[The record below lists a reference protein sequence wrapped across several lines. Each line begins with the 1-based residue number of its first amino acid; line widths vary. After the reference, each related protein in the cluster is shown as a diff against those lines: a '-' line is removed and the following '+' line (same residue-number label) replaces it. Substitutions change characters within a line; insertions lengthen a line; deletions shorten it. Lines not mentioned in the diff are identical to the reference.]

1 MRTTHPALCS
11 LRQPIGVFDA
21 GIGSYAIVDL
31 LHRRYP
37 QQDLIYFADR
47 ASFPYGGKSRDALLE
62 TMRKTV
68 DVLQGMGAM
77 QIVVAS
83 NAPSVMVLD
92 QLKQEVDLPIFGVYP
107 PVADALRLSRTRS
120 AVVMGVQSLIDSR
133 EVREF
138 IAQHQ
143 RPGDRVA
150 LINASPLVQLV
161 ESGQFLTEPEFTLE
175 AVRTFMNAVQL
186 QYPDADVFTLSST
199 HLPWLTSFFQRA
211 CPALQFLDPAESM
224 VAALDVPA
232 ALSGAE
238 GRIVCVVSES
248 ADYPLTAFRRMLAL
262 LKLDIAPLRLQDVF
276 PLTFEGTTV

>member
-1 MRTTHPALCS
+1 MRTKHPALRS

-47 ASFPYGGKSRDALLE
+47 ASFPYGGKSRNELLQ

-68 DVLQGMGAM
+68 DLLQGMGAV

-92 QLKQEVDLPIFGVYP
+92 QLKQECDLPLYGVYP

-133 EVREF
+133 EVRDF
-138 IAQHQ
+138 IAQRQ
-143 RPGDRVA
+143 QPGERIA
-150 LINASPLVQLV
+150 LVNASPLVQLV
-161 ESGQFLTEPEFTLE
+161 ESGEFLTEPETTLG
-175 AVRTFMNAVQL
+175 AVRAFMDAVQS

-199 HLPWLTSFFQRA
+199 HLPWLTSFFERA
-211 CPALQFLDPAESM
+211 CPTLRFLDPAESM

-232 ALSGAE
+232 ALPGAE
-238 GRIVCVVSES
+238 GRIACVVSES
-248 ADYPLTAFRRMLAL
+248 ADYPLTAFRQMLAL
-262 LKLDIAPLRLQDVF
+262 LKLEIAPVRLQDVF
-276 PLTFEGTTV
+276 PQTFEGTTV